1 MEDNLRKNEKGYY
14 ARKKA
19 QMSDNERVR
28 DFQRKLYQKAKQNK
42 TFRFYSLYDKL
53 YVYYVLREAYRRCR
67 ANNGAPGID
76 GLTFDDIEKEGLI
89 PFLNNIQEELRTKT
103 YRPQPVKRKYISKA
117 NGKLR
122 PLGIPTIKD
131 RVIQMAC
138 KMFIEPI
145 FEADFENESYGFRPK
160 RDAGGAVRQIKENLK
175 NGLTEVL
182 DADLSSYFDT
192 IPHKEL
198 LILLGKRISDRHVLH
213 LIKMWLKTP
222 ISEKGK
228 LSGGKKS
235 KRGTPQGGVISPL
248 LANIYLNTLDKAVN
262 RKDGIF
268 KRMGIKIVRYADD
281 FVLMGR
287 TISADAE
294 WYLQG
299 LMKRFKLEI
308 NTQKTNKVDAKE
320 KAFDFLGFTFRFDK
334 DLFGQEKKYWN
345 VEPSKKSLK
354 KFSVKFSERLKE
366 IRHYGKRDLVKELN
380 MLLRGWLNYFEI
392 PKVSY
397 PAKINR
403 RLRWYIMMKL
413 YRYYKRKSQRRCK
426 LYNQGAFNILVKRYG
441 LINPATYR
449 RSVNA

>member
-1 MEDNLRKNEKGYY
+1 M
-14 ARKKA
+14 
-19 QMSDNERVR
+19 
-28 DFQRKLYQKAKQNK
+28 
-42 TFRFYSLYDKL
+42 
-53 YVYYVLREAYRRCR
+53 
-67 ANNGAPGID
+67 
-76 GLTFDDIEKEGLI
+76 
-89 PFLNNIQEELRTKT
+89 
-103 YRPQPVKRKYISKA
+103 
-117 NGKLR
+117 
-122 PLGIPTIKD
+122 
-131 RVIQMAC
+131 
-138 KMFIEPI
+138 
-145 FEADFENESYGFRPK
+145 
-160 RDAGGAVRQIKENLK
+160 
-175 NGLTEVL
+175 
-182 DADLSSYFDT
+182 
-192 IPHKEL
+192 
-198 LILLGKRISDRHVLH
+198 
-213 LIKMWLKTP
+213 
-222 ISEKGK
+222 
-228 LSGGKKS
+228 
-235 KRGTPQGGVISPL
+235 ISPL

-299 LMKRFKLEI
+299 LMKRLKLEI